1 MGTLTLDQVNRLR
14 NGLGKCGAL
23 CCIVFLLAVVDG
35 LVVGFREP
43 ANLFRL
49 LGGES
54 VAVNGYLKEDVTD
67 LAQLTYKSPS
77 DGIGVTF
84 EVIHSGFWLGG
95 KMWRGLLTVSPEQE
109 KGEYLVAVHPRNDP
123 SPKASTLLLVRVY
136 PDAESMR
143 RDAKSF
149 IQRTLNVSPWLV
161 FTCFFPL
168 ALLSFFLVFLLS
180 QRRERLMREIGMA
193 DIYYVARGASAW
205 EISFSLGTQHGVE
218 PGSRLNVLD
227 KDGLRVGEAVVI
239 ESTTTDSTATVDLQ
253 CPVTPRHMV
262 SRLY

>member
-1 MGTLTLDQVNRLR
+1 MTLEQINRLR
-14 NGLGKCGAL
+14 DGLGKCGAL
-23 CCIVFLLAVVDG
+23 CCLVFLLAVVDG

-54 VAVNGYLKEDVTD
+54 VAVNGYLNEDVTD
-67 LAQLTYKSPS
+67 LGQLTYKSPS

-95 KMWRGLLTVSPEQE
+95 KMWRGLLTVSLEQE
-109 KGEYLVAVHPRNDP
+109 QGEYSVAVYPRNDP

-149 IQRTLNVSPWLV
+149 IERTLNVSPWMV
-161 FTCFFPL
+161 FAIFFPL

-193 DIYYVARGASAW
+193 DIYHMVRRDSAW
-205 EISFSLGTQHGVE
+205 EISFSLGTLHGVE

-227 KDGLRVGEAVVI
+227 RGGLRVGEAVVI
-239 ESTTTDSTATVDLQ
+239 ESTATDSTATVDLE
-253 CPVTPRHMV
+253 CLVTPRHMV
-262 SRLY
+262 SRMN